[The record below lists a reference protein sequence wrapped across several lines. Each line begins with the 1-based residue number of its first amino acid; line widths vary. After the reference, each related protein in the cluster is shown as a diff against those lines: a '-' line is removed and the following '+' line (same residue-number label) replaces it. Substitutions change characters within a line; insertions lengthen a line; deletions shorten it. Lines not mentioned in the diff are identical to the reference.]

1 MIATS
6 ITYDLVFLIH
16 ILAAVDVLIVFI
28 VMRSGAQALVRGADA
43 SVQRARFPNRRN
55 WAVRVVHVL
64 PITGLILS
72 LSGDASVSLAKP
84 WIGVGILC
92 YLAIAGQLE
101 ARTLPQERA
110 LAEVISANGVAPPAS
125 GRAFLKSIDIL
136 LAIFAV
142 ALLSMLIQF

>member
-6 ITYDLVFLIH
+6 FAYDLVFVVH
-16 ILAAVDVLIVFI
+16 IMAAVDTLIVFI
-28 VMRSGAQALVRGADA
+28 VMRAGAQAIARGADEA
-43 SVQRARFPNRRN
+43 TQRSRFPNRRN

-64 PITGLILS
+64 PVTGLILS
-72 LSGDASVSLAKP
+72 LSGGTSDSLSKP

-92 YLAIAGQLE
+92 YLGIAGHLE

-110 LAEVISANGVAPPAS
+110 LALVIATDGVASPES

-136 LAIFAV
+136 LALIAV
-142 ALLSMLIQF
+142 ALISMLVQY

>member
-6 ITYDLVFLIH
+6 IAYDVVFLVH
-16 ILAAVDVLIVFI
+16 IMAAVDVVIVFI
-28 VMRSGAQALVRGADA
+28 VMRGGAQAVVRGADE

-64 PITGLILS
+64 PVTGLIMS
-72 LSGDASVSLAKP
+72 LSGGKSVTLDKP

-92 YLAIAGQLE
+92 YLAIAGHLE
-101 ARTLPQERA
+101 ARALPQERA
-110 LAEVISANGVAPPAS
+110 LAQVIAVQGVAPPES
-125 GRAFLKSIDIL
+125 GRAFLKSIDLL
-136 LAIFAV
+136 LALIAV